1 METIVN
7 TIQGTFIV
15 PKNKEAALINWLQAN
30 AIRQG
35 AQNLGEGTGYSGQQY
50 IVG

>member
-1 METIVN
+1 METIIN

-15 PKNKEAALINWLQAN
+15 PKEKESALINWLQAN

-35 AQNLGEGTGYSGQQY
+35 SQRVEEGNNYNGTQL
-50 IVG
+50 IHD

>member
-15 PKNKEAALINWLQAN
+15 PQNKEAALINWLQAN

-35 AQNLGEGTGYSGQQY
+35 AQNIGEGAGYNGQQF